1 MIALLRYNGG
11 TLFTTNLYW
20 NYANGKSF
28 KTYHCSL
35 ILPVVF
41 RLSTEQACWL
51 WSSLKRLNACLCD
64 LSPGSLHFGWILFHF
79 LCSAI
84 WWNFY
89 CRLQMNVKAA
99 PLNSQR
105 HAFNGSDLVFAP
117 CSIKID
123 TCAPLSTTELDMVS
137 KMPDLRPNLRRKKC
151 KKRKFFI
158 VKFFLILPCVI
169 SVICPIFFLLFS
181 LLTLWYRGL
190 EVRLLLTMS

>member
-99 PLNSQR
+99 PLISQR
-105 HAFNGSDLVFAP
+105 HPFNGSDLVFAP

-123 TCAPLSTTELDMVS
+123 TCASLSIESDRLWLELPVGQSPISCIFIPSTRFDFS
-137 KMPDLRPNLRRKKC
+137 IKISPFQNKKEKNSIC
-151 KKRKFFI
+151 QK
-158 VKFFLILPCVI
+158 IL
-169 SVICPIFFLLFS
+169 F
-181 LLTLWYRGL
+181 
-190 EVRLLLTMS
+190 